1 MGSRSDPNR
10 IWKLV
15 NEQHGVISREQL
27 IAAGLSPKAIRHR
40 IRTGRLHLIHR
51 GVFAAGRPRIADE
64 GRWLAAVLACGP
76 GAALSFGSAA
86 SLWRIE
92 REGSCTEVSVPRMR
106 RVRIPGITVHRP
118 THFHPGEV
126 RVRESIPVT
135 DPVRTLVDLAATLP
149 AGRVERAV
157 NEADRLDLVHP
168 ERLRASLVGQPDT
181 RGVTA
186 LREILDIETFTL
198 TDSEL
203 EQRFLAIVASAGLP
217 LPVTGARINGFKVDF
232 HWPELG
238 LVVETDG
245 LRYHR
250 TASQQAR
257 DRRRDHAHAKA
268 GLETLRFT
276 NRQVRYEQAAVAET
290 LGRVAERL
298 RLARLGVT
306 WRPHGG
312 PK

>member
-1 MGSRSDPNR
+1 MGSRSDPNH

-27 IAAGLSPKAIRHR
+27 LRAGLSPKAIRHR
-40 IRTGRLHLIHR
+40 LRTGRLHSIHR
-51 GVFAAGRPRIADE
+51 GVFAAGRPQITDE
-64 GRWLAAVLACGP
+64 GRWLAAVLAGGP

-92 REGSCTEVSVPRMR
+92 RENTGTEISVPRVR
-106 RVRIPGITVHRP
+106 RVRIPGITIHRP
-118 THFHPGEV
+118 SHFHPAEV
-126 RVRESIPVT
+126 CVCKNIAVT
-135 DPVRTLVDLAATLP
+135 DPVRTLVDLAATVP
-149 AGRVERAV
+149 ARRVERAV
-157 NEADRLDLVHP
+157 NEADRLDLVSP
-168 ERLRASLVGQPDT
+168 ERLRASLLSEPAT

-186 LREILDIETFTL
+186 LREILDIETFRL

-203 EQRFLAIVASAGLP
+203 EQRFLALVAKAGLP
-217 LPVTGARINGFKVDF
+217 LPVTGARLNGFKVDF

-257 DRRRDHAHAKA
+257 DRRRDHANAKA

-276 NRQVRYEQAAVAET
+276 NRQIRYEAIEVEET
-290 LGRVAERL
+290 LRSVAERL
-298 RLARLGVT
+298 RLALLGVT
-306 WRPHGG
+306 SRPHRG